1 MNHINKIKVIQ
12 HNVLKWT
19 YVRGNELSNYFQ
31 NENADVILMNST
43 GIPDQTRIKN
53 FNCNIY
59 QRNVLSEANAGIAIA
74 VKKNIGHQL
83 IDDFQGDMLA
93 VKVETTKGPIILSTM
108 YLPPRRNFIPLADI
122 RRLLQKNNAVYICAD
137 MNGRHPQFGY
147 ATENNTGKE
156 VVGLIRN
163 NICKHLGP
171 DFNTLINRLAK
182 GRPDIV
188 LSNRVANLYNRIYEG
203 NLTSSDHIPVIVE
216 LSTQPIMVQC
226 PPKWNLKKT
235 NWVQF
240 NERVNIEMMDNE
252 RKLRGEINMT
262 KPKVEEYLGNWMNT
276 IINNIEI
283 TTPKRLFK
291 IIPNIKES
299 DTLKLLEQRYQRL
312 RFQTNSWTRDQ
323 LDEIKNLQNLIIEE
337 NKNLNE
343 TYWNKK
349 KIYIMTQQNFGD
361 RSGC

>member
-1 MNHINKIKVIQ
+1 
-12 HNVLKWT
+12 
-19 YVRGNELSNYFQ
+19 
-31 NENADVILMNST
+31 
-43 GIPDQTRIKN
+43 
-53 FNCNIY
+53 
-59 QRNVLSEANAGIAIA
+59 
-74 VKKNIGHQL
+74 
-83 IDDFQGDMLA
+83 
-93 VKVETTKGPIILSTM
+93 
-108 YLPPRRNFIPLADI
+108 
-122 RRLLQKNNAVYICAD
+122 

-171 DFNTLINRLAK
+171 NFNTLINRLAK

-203 NLTSSDHIPVIVE
+203 NLTSSDHILVIVE

-235 NWVQF
+235 NWAQF

-276 IINNIEI
+276 IINNIE
-283 TTPKRLFK
+283 
-291 IIPNIKES
+291 NNNKE
-299 DTLKLLEQRYQRL
+299 T
-312 RFQTNSWTRDQ
+312 F
-323 LDEIKNLQNLIIEE
+323 
-337 NKNLNE
+337 
-343 TYWNKK
+343 
-349 KIYIMTQQNFGD
+349 
-361 RSGC
+361 